1 MKWSAEKYNQTFD
14 FRIRSWFVEAMTSPK
29 DVIILL
35 DRSGSMKGKR
45 RVLSRYII
53 NNILDTLYDNDY
65 VNVYTVSNDTQP
77 LVECF
82 DYNLVQVSNTLN

>member
-1 MKWSAEKYNQTFD
+1 MRWSKEMYDQTYD
-14 FRIRSWFVEAMTSPK
+14 FRIRSWFAEAIASPK

-45 RVLSRYII
+45 RILSKYII

-65 VNVYTVSNDTQP
+65 VNIYTVSNSTQP

-82 DYNLVQVSNTLN
+82 DYNLVQVNWN